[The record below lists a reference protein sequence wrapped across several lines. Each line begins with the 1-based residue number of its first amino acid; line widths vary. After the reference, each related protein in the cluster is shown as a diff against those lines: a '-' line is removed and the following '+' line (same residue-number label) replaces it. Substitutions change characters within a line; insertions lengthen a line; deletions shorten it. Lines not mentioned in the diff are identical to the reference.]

1 MNFEKEITVSINVSK
16 EDLLTYFNA
25 NGYKKIDNYIMEDI
39 YYVMSDVDFNLKT
52 LEILKKSILLRS
64 VGDEK
69 HYLVYKYKEFDEN
82 ENIVKQ
88 GKSKVQV
95 NNKDDATSFL
105 QTIGYKEI
113 IRIVDRIEVYEKDG
127 LQLCVQEVNDKYLF
141 IEIEES
147 DKFNTIE
154 KMIEAI
160 ENTNID
166 YDKGD
171 YFVKKAKIVFEEK
184 YRSN

>member
-1 MNFEKEITVSINVSK
+1 M
-16 EDLLTYFNA
+16 
-25 NGYKKIDNYIMEDI
+25 
-39 YYVMSDVDFNLKT
+39 
-52 LEILKKSILLRS
+52 
-64 VGDEK
+64 
-69 HYLVYKYKEFDEN
+69 
-82 ENIVKQ
+82 
-88 GKSKVQV
+88 
-95 NNKDDATSFL
+95 